1 MQHFVSFILIWSL
14 VCISTLLNSFKS
26 RSVRTSC
33 IQQIMS
39 ALPHQTATQFQSEV
53 EAKKN
58 TANQFGAVWNNTGAP
73 TRRMFYRLKWFV
85 K

>member
-14 VCISTLLNSFKS
+14 VCISTLLNSLKS
-26 RSVRTSC
+26 RSVRPGC

-53 EAKKN
+53 EAKKPPLQ
-58 TANQFGAVWNNTGAP
+58 THLVLCGTTQGLLHVGCFIGSSGS
-73 TRRMFYRLKWFV
+73 
-85 K
+85 